1 VLNKPEK
8 LLQESTRFWELLIGY
23 ACAAISI
30 AAATL
35 LAWLV
40 YLVTWRNP
48 REYGVHDSFKVST
61 IIIFFVLLVIVA
73 GFSVLAFRLITPKSK
88 HPMLISPMLLRIW
101 GAFFAVGSVAVLITC
116 IVNQR
121 WTEIW
126 NTCELL
132 VGSVSMALAAF
143 ALARKH
149 EQKFKNEIQPE
160 NPIKTSLDSK

>member
-23 ACAAISI
+23 VCAAISV
-30 AAATL
+30 AVATL

-61 IIIFFVLLVIVA
+61 IIFFVLLVIAA
-73 GFSVLAFRLITPKSK
+73 GFSVLAFRLITPKYK
-88 HPMLISPMLLRIW
+88 HLTLMSPMLLRIW
-101 GAFFAVGSVAVLITC
+101 GVFFAIGSVAVLITC
-116 IVNQR
+116 IVNKR
-121 WTEIW
+121 WTEVW
-126 NTCELL
+126 YSCEIL

-149 EQKFKNEIQPE
+149 ERKFKNEIQPE
-160 NPIKTSLDSK
+160 KPVKTSLDSK